1 MLKGTVHL
9 AIASLDCKS
18 IPWQQLSSLIA
29 VWNGQPKS
37 NKRNKRKKEG
47 TKAITELG
55 EAPLSL
61 ILPQAEGSGDCWWN
75 NNHPHKKLQLTQNSK
90 SGVWNIYL

>member
-1 MLKGTVHL
+1 MTSERTRRTALFLLLLPTSMLKGTVHL
-9 AIASLDCKS
+9 AIANLDCKS
-18 IPWQQLSSLIA
+18 IPRQQLSSLIA

-61 ILPQAEGSGDCWWN
+61 ILPQAEGSGDC
-75 NNHPHKKLQLTQNSK
+75 
-90 SGVWNIYL
+90 